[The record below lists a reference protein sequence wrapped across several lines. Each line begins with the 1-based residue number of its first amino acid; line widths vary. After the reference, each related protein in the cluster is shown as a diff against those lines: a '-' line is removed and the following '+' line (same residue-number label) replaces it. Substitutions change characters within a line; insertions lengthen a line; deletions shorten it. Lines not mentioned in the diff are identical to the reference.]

1 VTDHIKERI
10 YSPRNI
16 LHQKVKQ
23 FISVVVN
30 NQRQDHFAMELT
42 PHCEGN
48 WVKTYPIAIEL
59 TAWVELGVHQYN
71 LTIDDKST
79 VSIKRSD
86 DVLHSRD
93 LNPVEV
99 SSLIEAISRVEIPL
113 LEYVSTDSTIPSPS
127 YELIIE

>member
-1 VTDHIKERI
+1 
-10 YSPRNI
+10 
-16 LHQKVKQ
+16 
-23 FISVVVN
+23 
-30 NQRQDHFAMELT
+30 M
-42 PHCEGN
+42 
-48 WVKTYPIAIEL
+48 KTYPIAIEL

-127 YELIIE
+127 YELIIESAHFSNEFNWEDLDLEGDNTGSLEPLRLLAQLIEKLGQFH

>member
-1 VTDHIKERI
+1 
-10 YSPRNI
+10 
-16 LHQKVKQ
+16 
-23 FISVVVN
+23 
-30 NQRQDHFAMELT
+30 M
-42 PHCEGN
+42 
-48 WVKTYPIAIEL
+48 KTYPIAIEL

-127 YELIIE
+127 YELIIESAHFLNEFNWEDLDLEGDNTGSLQPLRLLAQLIEKLGQFH

>member
-1 VTDHIKERI
+1 
-10 YSPRNI
+10 
-16 LHQKVKQ
+16 
-23 FISVVVN
+23 
-30 NQRQDHFAMELT
+30 M
-42 PHCEGN
+42 
-48 WVKTYPIAIEL
+48 KTYPIAIEL

-127 YELIIE
+127 YELIIESAHFSNEFNWEDLDLEGDNTGSLESLRLLAQLIEKLGQFH

>member
-1 VTDHIKERI
+1 
-10 YSPRNI
+10 
-16 LHQKVKQ
+16 
-23 FISVVVN
+23 
-30 NQRQDHFAMELT
+30 
-42 PHCEGN
+42 
-48 WVKTYPIAIEL
+48 L

-127 YELIIE
+127 YELIIESAHFSNEFNWEDLDLEGDNTGSLEPLRLLAQLIEKLGQFH

>member
-1 VTDHIKERI
+1 
-10 YSPRNI
+10 
-16 LHQKVKQ
+16 
-23 FISVVVN
+23 
-30 NQRQDHFAMELT
+30 M
-42 PHCEGN
+42 
-48 WVKTYPIAIEL
+48 KTYPIAIEL
-59 TAWVELGVHQYN
+59 IAWVELGVHQYN

-127 YELIIE
+127 YELIIESAHFSNEFNWEDLDLEGDNTGSLESLRLLAQLIEKLGQFH

>member
-1 VTDHIKERI
+1 
-10 YSPRNI
+10 
-16 LHQKVKQ
+16 
-23 FISVVVN
+23 
-30 NQRQDHFAMELT
+30 M
-42 PHCEGN
+42 
-48 WVKTYPIAIEL
+48 KTYPIAIEL

-113 LEYVSTDSTIPSPS
+113 LEYVGTDSTIASSS
-127 YELIIE
+127 YELIIESAHFSNEFNWEDLDLEGDNTGSLEPLRLLAQLIEKLGQLH

>member
-1 VTDHIKERI
+1 
-10 YSPRNI
+10 
-16 LHQKVKQ
+16 
-23 FISVVVN
+23 
-30 NQRQDHFAMELT
+30 M
-42 PHCEGN
+42 
-48 WVKTYPIAIEL
+48 KTYPIAIEL

-127 YELIIE
+127 YELIIESAHFSNEFNWEELDLEGDNTGSLEPLRLLAKLIEKLGQFH

>member
-1 VTDHIKERI
+1 
-10 YSPRNI
+10 
-16 LHQKVKQ
+16 
-23 FISVVVN
+23 
-30 NQRQDHFAMELT
+30 M
-42 PHCEGN
+42 
-48 WVKTYPIAIEL
+48 KTYPIAIEL

-127 YELIIE
+127 YELIIESAHFSNEFNWEDLDLEGDNTGSLEPLRLLAKLIEKLGQFH

>member
-1 VTDHIKERI
+1 
-10 YSPRNI
+10 
-16 LHQKVKQ
+16 
-23 FISVVVN
+23 
-30 NQRQDHFAMELT
+30 M
-42 PHCEGN
+42 
-48 WVKTYPIAIEL
+48 KTYPIAIEL

-127 YELIIE
+127 YELIIESAHFSNEFNWEDLDVEGDNTGSLQPLRLLAQLIEKLGQFH

>member
-1 VTDHIKERI
+1 
-10 YSPRNI
+10 
-16 LHQKVKQ
+16 
-23 FISVVVN
+23 
-30 NQRQDHFAMELT
+30 M
-42 PHCEGN
+42 
-48 WVKTYPIAIEL
+48 KTYPIAIEL

-127 YELIIE
+127 YELIIESAHFSNEFNWEDLDLEGDNTGSLEPLRLLAQLIEKLGQVH